1 VLKRAFWGKEKN
13 MKKESDI
20 FELANIIIDYI
31 ELKPELKYKLYPRD
45 LATYIV
51 RRKYEQSGKEIV
63 DR

>member
-1 VLKRAFWGKEKN
+1 

-45 LATYIV
+45 LATYIA

>member
-1 VLKRAFWGKEKN
+1 